1 MEEAIVIQIN
11 VARNR
16 AMLKF
21 DMDDQQRLEQ
31 QYRHRRSLGGRT
43 AHHYQ
48 KASSFRSAMM
58 HTSHIDGLLRSL
70 TGPLTLAER
79 LINLAAD
86 ASDAGFPVAA
96 EHLIHLADQVLDR
109 PAELGS

>member
-1 MEEAIVIQIN
+1 
-11 VARNR
+11 
-16 AMLKF
+16 
-21 DMDDQQRLEQ
+21 
-31 QYRHRRSLGGRT
+31 
-43 AHHYQ
+43 
-48 KASSFRSAMM
+48 MM

-109 PAELGS
+109 PAELGF

>member
-1 MEEAIVIQIN
+1 
-11 VARNR
+11 
-16 AMLKF
+16 
-21 DMDDQQRLEQ
+21 
-31 QYRHRRSLGGRT
+31 
-43 AHHYQ
+43 
-48 KASSFRSAMM
+48 MM
-58 HTSHIDGLLRSL
+58 HMSQIDGLLRPL
-70 TGPLTLAER
+70 TALTLAER

>member
-1 MEEAIVIQIN
+1 VSVEPEGS
-11 VARNR
+11 
-16 AMLKF
+16 K
-21 DMDDQQRLEQ
+21 RLG
-31 QYRHRRSLGGRT
+31 LDI
-43 AHHYQ
+43 
-48 KASSFRSAMM
+48 M
-58 HTSHIDGLLRSL
+58 HVKHIDGLLRPL

-109 PAELGS
+109 PAELRC